1 LKSGSR
7 IEEGEGRRRR
17 GSTVEGGMANP
28 TSQLIFEG
36 RRTKLQMPIIDI
48 ERGEVDLLVRQPSL
62 HHQQNK
68 CLGL

>member
-48 ERGEVDLLVRQPSL
+48 ERGS
-62 HHQQNK
+62 
-68 CLGL
+68 GFTS